1 MMRWEMKNG
10 NMILTE
16 KLQKYPDYHR
26 EKIDKY
32 EFVTDEE
39 ILPSEQSRIIEPA
52 KFRYF
57 SLGKDFE
64 KEGLLKGFFQKR
76 WELMKIQNE
85 IELEK
90 DEIKKWKEMIKR
102 KDLKCEANKYKF
114 DFQLFKTIKSFR
126 NTIYNGKININ
137 ILKNNL
143 FENILNFNNKSR
155 LK

>member
-1 MMRWEMKNG
+1 
-10 NMILTE
+10 
-16 KLQKYPDYHR
+16 
-26 EKIDKY
+26 
-32 EFVTDEE
+32 
-39 ILPSEQSRIIEPA
+39 
-52 KFRYF
+52 
-57 SLGKDFE
+57 
-64 KEGLLKGFFQKR
+64 
-76 WELMKIQNE
+76 MKIQNE
-85 IELEK
+85 IKLEK

-137 ILKNNL
+137 LLKNNL